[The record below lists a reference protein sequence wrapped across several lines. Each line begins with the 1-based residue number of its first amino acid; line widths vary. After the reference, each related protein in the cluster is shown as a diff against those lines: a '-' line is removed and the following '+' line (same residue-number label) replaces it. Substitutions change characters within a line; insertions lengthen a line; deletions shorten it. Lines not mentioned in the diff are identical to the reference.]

1 MADGGRQMADGK
13 SQMANGRW
21 QITEDHASRPTPH
34 VLRTTQYL
42 SLAFVLLLSFL
53 STTLSASL
61 WKLLPFLSRTLTYPW
76 QLLLLTGPWLAWLA
90 GLGGRRLLDLLS
102 AGFTVKPAQ
111 RETPAPDEARLS
123 PAPVV
128 LVAALIALALLGS
141 YDYLRPLTTN
151 APVPEAPLAI
161 FGDNQIALLSAVT
174 AGPPGPAGQVTAL
187 VRWQALRPLDL
198 DYTVFF
204 HIVGPD
210 GKRWGQQ
217 DTMPQ
222 GNRFPTSQWRPGQV
236 VMDQYQAT
244 IAVDAPISD
253 DYRYFLGLYQWQTGQ
268 RLTTRTDD
276 KVVLT
281 P

>member
-1 MADGGRQMADGK
+1 
-13 SQMANGRW
+13 
-21 QITEDHASRPTPH
+21 
-34 VLRTTQYL
+34 
-42 SLAFVLLLSFL
+42 
-53 STTLSASL
+53 
-61 WKLLPFLSRTLTYPW
+61 
-76 QLLLLTGPWLAWLA
+76 
-90 GLGGRRLLDLLS
+90 LDLLS